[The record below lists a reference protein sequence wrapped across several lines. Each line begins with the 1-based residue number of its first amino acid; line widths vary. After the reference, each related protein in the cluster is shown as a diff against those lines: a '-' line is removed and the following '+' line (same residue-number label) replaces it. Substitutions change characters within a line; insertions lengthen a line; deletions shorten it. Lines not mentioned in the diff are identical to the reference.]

1 MGNGKSKGKEMPYR
15 QVKKKGY
22 KNVTYSRNVVNE
34 SRLGYTEIPIHRPKF
49 IFFEFQGLRANIPHW
64 IFFGNVLVNKWCN
77 TSFSLSDYTSAARTS
92 KIKEPGD
99 TYVNATSFPAAQG
112 GPTNGGDNTELV
124 SAADGSLKGL
134 FYLQSNVSLNF
145 PTNTDGTN
153 FSALDV
159 SVMDRD
165 EALSYAATKFYG
177 MGQYE
182 DWYEHTTTEYETR
195 REKYYYYETVYYDRE
210 HGRDGN
216 YGGGQTAS
224 SGSISIGYSLG
235 DTAQVDP
242 GLAGAAGLGP
252 VGGYSGITGPNS
264 SVGSSGSGN
273 PGGVCFAHGTLF
285 RMIDNTY
292 KEIQDI
298 VVGDVMFE
306 GGKVY
311 ATIVGEGLTQ
321 DWFDYNG
328 VHVTGSH
335 PVLDND
341 GIWKRVK
348 HTSATE
354 IQPYDKTYTLLNL
367 NHIMVSKGNI
377 YFTDYDEVEWVNDI
391 ENDAYV
397 IDKLNEQNL
406 YKKVG

>member
-210 HGRDGN
+210 HGRDGD
-216 YGGGQTAS
+216 YGGGHTS
-224 SGSISIGYSLG
+224 FSGSISTSSTTSTPADPTYGDYTGGGSGSYGISVGVSAVSTESYGDGRQNTGDWGCFVADTPIDMADGTQKAIVDLRLG
-235 DTAQVDP
+235 DLTK
-242 GLAGAAGLGP
+242 
-252 VGGYSGITGPNS
+252 
-264 SVGSSGSGN
+264 
-273 PGGVCFAHGTLF
+273 GGVVQGIHV
-285 RMIDNTY
+285 Y
-292 KEIQDI
+292 
-298 VVGDVMFE
+298 
-306 GGKVY
+306 GGAPLY
-311 ATIVGEGLTQ
+311 E
-321 DWFDYNG
+321 YNG
-328 VHVTGSH
+328 V
-335 PVLDND
+335 
-341 GIWKRVK
+341 RVSGT
-348 HTSATE
+348 H
-354 IQPYDKTYTLLNL
+354 Y
-367 NHIMVSKGNI
+367 V
-377 YFTDYDEVEWVNDI
+377 I
-391 ENDAYV
+391 ENDRAIMVKDTSIAIKVPDVYGLYT
-397 IDKLNEQNL
+397 IDTSDRRIFSNGIEFADHNGDGIIIDFFNNM
-406 YKKVG
+406 KKDAPILEIENQISAAML